1 MQPES
6 SLPYSLHLITFTL
19 SWATYLSEIS
29 GFHGGEYTE
38 DCLLWYAPR
47 FVEIDE
53 RLRDA

>member
-6 SLPYSLHLITFTL
+6 SLPYSLHLFTFTL
-19 SWATYLSEIS
+19 SWATCLSEIS